1 MARVNLTLQS
11 LQIRVGLP
19 GRKYALEDLFYKY
32 GVFMLL
38 LVFDTH
44 PIQTGV
50 DIYIS
55 AHQHLYERM
64 WPVYDA
70 KVVTIIILLNN
81 YC

>member
-1 MARVNLTLQS
+1 M
-11 LQIRVGLP
+11 
-19 GRKYALEDLFYKY
+19 KY
-32 GVFMLL
+32 VV
-38 LVFDTH
+38 VFDTH

-70 KVVTIIILLNN
+70 KVVTTSTAMLNGC
-81 YC
+81 Y